1 MRQLNVMYLPHPLDE
16 VNEAWG
22 GDLLAAI
29 GDHHDIRVFDRDLPA
44 EPQFEDAEAIVD
56 VGGNIRAEWVDV
68 AKNAGVKF
76 LQVQTNGLDHV
87 EVDKIRDSG
96 MMLAHCPGEL
106 SSVALA
112 EGAMMFILMLAHRH
126 GDAQRNFAA
135 GKVFFPMGLELV
147 DRKLGIVGFGASGQE
162 LARRAKAFG
171 MQIMAVDVRPIEP
184 EVLDEIQPDI
194 LTGSDALDRLIGES
208 DFISVHL
215 HLTEKTRHIID
226 ERRIKLIKPSA
237 CIINVAR
244 GELIDEEALYR
255 ALLDGR
261 IGGAG
266 LDAFAQEPPD
276 PTRPV
281 YQLPN
286 VCVTPHTVGSTD
298 GTSRK
303 RALFAAENLDRYA
316 RGEEVL
322 ARVF

>member
-1 MRQLNVMYLPHPLDE
+1 MRQLNVLYLPHPLDE
-16 VNEAWG
+16 VNVAWG
-22 GDLLAAI
+22 RDLLMAL
-29 GDHHDIRVFDRDLPA
+29 GDHHDLRVFDRDLPA
-44 EPQFEDAEAIVD
+44 EPQFEDVEAIVD
-56 VGGNIRAEWVDV
+56 VGGNIRAEWVQI
-68 AKNAGVKF
+68 AKNSGVKF

-135 GKVFFPMGLELV
+135 GKVFFPMGMELV
-147 DRKLGIVGFGASGQE
+147 DRKLGIVGFGASGQD

-171 MQIMAVDVRPIEP
+171 MQILAVDIRPIEP

-194 LTGSDALDRLIGES
+194 LSGPDALDRLMAES

-215 HLTEKTRHIID
+215 HLTAKTRHIID
-226 ERRIKLIKPSA
+226 DRRIKLMRPTA

-244 GELIDEEALYR
+244 GELIDEDAMYQ

-266 LDAFAQEPPD
+266 LDAFTQEPPD

>member
-1 MRQLNVMYLPHPLDE
+1 MRQLKVLFLPHPLDE
-16 VNEAWG
+16 VNVAWG
-22 GDLLAAI
+22 RDLLTAI
-29 GDHHDIRVFDRDLPA
+29 GDHHDLRVFDRDQPA
-44 EPQFEDAEAIVD
+44 EPQFQDVEAIVD
-56 VGGNIRAEWVDV
+56 VGGNIRAEWVDF
-68 AKNAGVKF
+68 AKNAGVKY
-76 LQVQTNGLDHV
+76 LQAQTNGLDHV

-135 GKVFFPMGLELV
+135 GKVFFPMGMELV
-147 DRKLGIVGFGASGQE
+147 DRRLGIVGFGASGQQ

-171 MQIMAVDVRPIEP
+171 MRILAVDVRPIEP
-184 EVLDEIQPDI
+184 EVLDEIQPDF
-194 LTGSDALDRLIGES
+194 LGGPDDLDRVMAES

-215 HLTEKTRHIID
+215 HLTAKTRHIID
-226 ERRIKLIKPSA
+226 ARRIKLMKPTA

-276 PTRPV
+276 TTLPV

-316 RGEEVL
+316 RGEAVL